1 MMNTSDGPHGDME
14 SPESVAES
22 VKLMDGRT
30 STAGATTTRL
40 GKSRGAG
47 KRVGVYG
54 LVTICAGIPLQ
65 LGILTFLG
73 YLWSQQQHDMHDA
86 GDPNQRVWRAIVL
99 NTWMAPTIT
108 LASVLM
114 RFIVG
119 AQLVVCTSL
128 GAALILETA
137 SAPFGDAPKLS
148 LLRAYNSGPLDI
160 VWLMLARLPHFPG
173 LSLSHGL
180 VVMLF
185 LAGLV
190 LQFSST
196 LLVSDL
202 GQITIRSD
210 PEPRRVAVTD
220 KSGTFIRI
228 NGNFVWSKSPTVWPT
243 YAEARNGAGVAS
255 LNMTDTGTIVRALLP
270 FEAKERLALRSYS
283 GLAVTQ
289 TTRTVCVP
297 AELDE
302 QVSSYDIG
310 GGDQMQVKGA
320 VSASMVPFTEAGFLF
335 GTLDS
340 KGNKT
345 DDGTWERMADSPFS
359 CPFYN
364 VQGGGDGIR
373 GDNLAM
379 AICYISG
386 INGEHRF
393 LLINAVGSYDD
404 WNHYRGSGFR
414 RTSTG
419 NSWATYTPT
428 GGPSA
433 QRNDD
438 LRLSAS
444 VCGVTNRYAIQNIAA
459 STPSDTREFVLQW
472 NNSTEAWNT
481 PSILNLLGVVS
492 DPLDHPARG
501 ILKLDSYAP
510 TNDTTLVQQSSN
522 GASNPTTTQ
531 MHIAFDDSLRSSSA
545 SELESA
551 NRTIVFCTRC
561 AGSSFQNNH
570 NAHPASVLLMGA
582 ALNATGNNPAATL
595 DGLWTTW
602 TQILYSSAI
611 GQFDGAGVDNSI
623 IIWATAVTT
632 PLYWRGFIAT
642 AALLV
647 CHIVVAVAIAALFV
661 ARTTHSFRGDLWPAL
676 AQAAAGDQLRA
687 VLDDAESMPDDEVN
701 ELIRARGLDRV
712 LMCTGVD
719 AATGRLG
726 LVRKA

>member
-1 MMNTSDGPHGDME
+1 MNTSDGPHDE
-14 SPESVAES
+14 SPESAAES
-22 VKLMDGRT
+22 VKLMHGRT
-30 STAGATTTRL
+30 VANTPGATTTRL
-40 GKSRGAG
+40 EKWRGAG

-54 LVTICAGIPLQ
+54 LVAICTGIPLQ
-65 LGILTFLG
+65 LGILSFLG

-180 VVMLF
+180 VVTLF
-185 LAGLV
+185 LAGLA

-243 YAEARNGAGVAS
+243 YAEARNDTSVAS

-289 TTRTVCVP
+289 TARTLCVP

-345 DDGTWERMADSPFS
+345 DDGTWERMTDTPFS

-373 GDNLAM
+373 GDNLVT

-386 INGEHRF
+386 RNGEHRF

-404 WNHYRGSGFR
+404 WYHYLGSGFR
-414 RTSTG
+414 QTEAG

-444 VCGVTNRYAIQNIAA
+444 VCGVQLSYGIQNIAA

-472 NNSTEAWNT
+472 NNSTQAWNT
-481 PSILNLLGVVS
+481 ASILNLIGVVG
-492 DPLDHPARG
+492 DPSDHPARG

-510 TNDTTLVQQSSN
+510 TNDTTLVHQSSN

-531 MHIAFDDSLRSSSA
+531 MQSAFDDTLTSRSS
-545 SELESA
+545 ETA

-582 ALNATGNNPAATL
+582 ALNATGNNPAAAL

-611 GQFDGAGVDNSI
+611 GQFDGAGVDNST
-623 IIWATAVTT
+623 IIWATAVIT
-632 PLYWRGFIAT
+632 PLHWRGFVAT
-642 AALLV
+642 AALLA
-647 CHIVVAVAIAALFV
+647 CHIAVAVAITALFV

-676 AQAAAGDQLRA
+676 AQAAAGDQVRT
-687 VLDDAESMPDDEVN
+687 VLDDAASMPDDEVN
-701 ELIRARGLDRV
+701 ELIKARGQDRV